1 MAEIDRTDGLARRSM
16 VNGQW
21 SMVVNGQW
29 SMSGNTLKSSG
40 RTARPIGR
48 ELAIDH

>member
-21 SMVVNGQW
+21 SMVNGRQW
-29 SMSGNTLKSSG
+29 SMVNERQHAEIV
-40 RTARPIGR
+40 RTDG
-48 ELAIDH
+48 